1 MLKVSPEAK
10 VVGEIS
16 IPNARMITC
25 PAFVDEDLF
34 ITSAEE
40 EEAEKYPD
48 SVKSGGSLFRVH
60 VGVKGMP
67 VHKFRRR

>member
-1 MLKVSPEAK
+1 M
-10 VVGEIS
+10 GEIS

-40 EEAEKYPD
+40 EEPDKYPD
-48 SVKSGGSLFRVH
+48 SVKLGGSLFKVA

>member
-1 MLKVSPEAK
+1 MSPEAN

-40 EEAEKYPD
+40 EEPEKYPD
-48 SVKSGGSLFRVH
+48 SVKFGGSLFKVNC
-60 VGVKGMP
+60 GVKGMP
-67 VHKFRRR
+67 VHKFKRR